1 MEAERAI
8 SLMPFSSFCWVRNL
22 LRFDRRTVNISSM
35 KGTWISRH
43 GLHSIQ
49 INLTLL
55 CLEHSRA
62 GSSVMAAYVE
72 IIFDN
77 SDGKIQTVTSFS
89 KLFLTFRTSSMNKP
103 LNQLFEIELCNY
115 ANVRLD

>member
-1 MEAERAI
+1 
-8 SLMPFSSFCWVRNL
+8 
-22 LRFDRRTVNISSM
+22 
-35 KGTWISRH
+35 
-43 GLHSIQ
+43 
-49 INLTLL
+49 
-55 CLEHSRA
+55 
-62 GSSVMAAYVE
+62 MAAYVE